1 MAAIFTTSAP
11 QLKLDQHEDQQTPRH
26 HSLDQPLHST
36 LRTQLATLPTPI
48 KAPFG
53 QMRRL
58 LDTLL
63 SNPTL
68 AASLNN
74 TYPKRGIFKTAALTN
89 TNSDQKLTL
98 DISPSRLELLP
109 ASLRTEL
116 GPDFDAV
123 VSFFQSVERV
133 HVPQILAALSQLV
146 GFDMSRLHAARNLN
160 FRLCDYIPSTANPDS
175 SNGCGAH
182 RDYGTFSII
191 FQDKTALTALEA
203 EVSPGIWVPV
213 PPDATVVVCGWC
225 AAVLSGG
232 EIKAVR
238 HRVRRVPG
246 VRRISAVLFVAPDL
260 EVKLRPFD
268 EGKWK
273 YFSDEIIHGNVDVEG
288 FKEVMGKKWR
298 HREGNEDITL
308 NGQDSEVDQD
318 DDIQRLVW
326 AD

>member
-1 MAAIFTTSAP
+1 MAAVMTTSAA
-11 QLKLDQHEDQQTPRH
+11 QLKLDQYEDQQTHH
-26 HSLDQPLHST
+26 HSLGQPLNST
-36 LRTQLATLPTPI
+36 LRTQLAILPTPL

-74 TYPKRGIFKTAALTN
+74 TYPKRGIFKTAALKN
-89 TNSDQKLTL
+89 PNSDQKLTL

-116 GPDFDAV
+116 GSDFDAV
-123 VSFFQSVERV
+123 VSFFQSAEKV
-133 HVPQILAALSQLV
+133 HVPPILAALSQLV

-160 FRLCDYIPSTANPDS
+160 FRLCDYIPSTADPTS

-182 RDYGTFSII
+182 RDYGTFAII
-191 FQDKTALTALEA
+191 FQDPTALTALEA

-225 AAVLSGG
+225 AAILSGD

-246 VRRISAVLFVAPDL
+246 VRRTSAVLFVAPDL
-260 EVKLRPFD
+260 GVKLRPVD

-273 YFSDEIIHGNVDVEG
+273 YFSEEIIHGNVDVEC

-298 HREGNEDITL
+298 HREGNEDMPL
-308 NGQDSEVDQD
+308 GQDKEVDQD

-326 AD
+326 GN